1 VEVKPLPPAVLAVA
15 VPRFVD
21 DIHLVAAVN
30 ERDVPDS
37 EVLPAQFPN
46 RGFGQRLLGLLDGFG
61 C

>member
-1 VEVKPLPPAVLAVA
+1 M
-15 VPRFVD
+15 PRFVD